1 MLAILT
7 TTATAFTVGAPARG
21 VSGRVQRHAA
31 VTSLDF
37 LKQCETSLRCA
48 LRLRGGGACACS
60 CFAPHTR
67 SRAAYPRAHA
77 PRLTPQPYAALVEA
91 SAHCTPHAARPTPH
105 APRS

>member
-7 TTATAFTVGAPARG
+7 TTATAFTAGAPARG

-48 LRLRGGGACACS
+48 LRLRGGGAVDMEDK
-60 CFAPHTR
+60 
-67 SRAAYPRAHA
+67 
-77 PRLTPQPYAALVEA
+77 LQQ
-91 SAHCTPHAARPTPH
+91 
-105 APRS
+105 